1 MIEEYKLKDDIIAKN
16 KNSTHRM
23 DFAFCTN
30 RLQKK
35 RNEDIAPNKAPVGRL
50 AADSG
55 IEIIKLLKT

>member
-1 MIEEYKLKDDIIAKN
+1 
-16 KNSTHRM
+16 M

-30 RLQKK
+30 QLQKK

-55 IEIIKLLKT
+55 IEIIELLKT